1 MNSSVFEKVLL
12 SAVLTSCTV
21 FSVLMVTLTPRRPEP
36 ITIEPT
42 DRIEAAEDI
51 NHRDAVIRHIGMSI
65 VVSVGAGITT
75 AEMLRKWGRSRD
87 GIASRQQVFSAQ
99 AMLQAVTMPDLALPT
114 DGFTA
119 SFSGL
124 SGSDLSGSDLS
135 GSGLSGSGLS
145 GGIVSDEWDGAH
157 KQAVAVLAPDRT
169 NVSEQTVSEQAASD
183 QPGLPLFLFQRPM
196 PLPTET
202 VNWFLPAPLDST
214 LSDASA
220 AKGLMVADEQ
230 STDWQPTNW
239 QPTAPLLLTAREQ
252 YQTCRICLSDAPERL
267 LAILFEG
274 QYYRFVK
281 VVTDRKQALSLAAT
295 LEQEGQPAVIT
306 STHDR
311 DAVWALAPDAYPDAA
326 ATDLVSTSQRF

>member
-87 GIASRQQVFSAQ
+87 SATNGRQVFGAQ
-99 AMLQAVTMPDLALPT
+99 AMLQAVTMPDLALPA

-119 SFSGL
+119 SFSGM
-124 SGSDLSGSDLS
+124 S
-135 GSGLSGSGLS
+135 GSGVFGSGMS
-145 GGIVSDEWDGAH
+145 GNGIVSDEWDGAH
-157 KQAVAVLAPDRT
+157 KQAVAVLEPDRT
-169 NVSEQTVSEQAASD
+169 NFSEQTVSD

-214 LSDASA
+214 LLDASS
-220 AKGLMVADEQ
+220 AKGLMGADEQ
-230 STDWQPTNW
+230 HTDW

-252 YQTCRICLSDAPERL
+252 YQTCRICLPDAPERL

-281 VVTDRKQALSLAAT
+281 VATDRKQALSLAAK
-295 LEQEGQPAVIT
+295 LEQKGQPAVIT

-311 DAVWALAPDAYPDAA
+311 DAVWSLAPDADPEERRSIR
-326 ATDLVSTSQRF
+326 TW